1 MNVYEISLGNHYPS
15 IHPNYLEN
23 LQSYPWQFVRIFNT
37 FHNIYRSVREYCRWM
52 IEHPEHRRAPYLNS
66 LGMFDLAVLEA
77 RHTMELNLLDL
88 SAPLASPTDTPA
100 PIDQIRRKLS
110 ELAEPT
116 T

>member
-1 MNVYEISLGNHYPS
+1 MLNVYQHTLTNLNLSSGVTNLSLAICS
-15 IHPNYLEN
+15 KLLTLFITL
-23 LQSYPWQFVRIFNT
+23 T
-37 FHNIYRSVREYCRWM
+37 YRSVREYCRWM
-52 IEHPEHRRAPYLNS
+52 IDHPEHRRAPYLSS

-88 SAPLASPTDTPA
+88 SAPLASPTDAPA